1 MNDRDVS
8 IAIDNVEQLGS
19 FIELELLVS
28 DESEIAVAQSILDD
42 LANRVGLSSTDPR
55 GYLDMLLEIDS

>member
-1 MNDRDVS
+1 
-8 IAIDNVEQLGS
+8 IALDNVEQLGS

-42 LANRVGLSSTDPR
+42 LANRVGLSSTDRR